1 MVQRARAGRTA
12 FATDEE
18 RRAWLDRMF
27 ELAGECGVR
36 VWGYCLMPDHV
47 HLVAAP
53 DTEAGLSQLM
63 RRLQADY
70 ARAVNFLRREHGGLW
85 DGRYAAC
92 AMTEADALTAVAHI
106 ERNPVRAGLA
116 RHAVQHRWSSARAH
130 LLGED
135 PEGRLEMEA
144 WARQFTPESWLEA
157 LREGEPEEW
166 VERFRMA
173 TRRGWPLGL
182 EALAAEC
189 GTEGASADGAA
200 VARDAGTGRRWAGYL
215 SIFMGPKRGAAM
227 PASSRRLT

>member
-1 MVQRARAGRTA
+1 MA

-27 ELAGECGVR
+27 ELAQECGVR

-53 DTEAGLSQLM
+53 ETEDGLGRVM

-70 ARAVNFLRREHGGLW
+70 ARAANFFRRERGPLW
-85 DGRYAAC
+85 EGRCASC
-92 AMTEADALTAVAHI
+92 AMTEADALIAVAHI
-106 ERNPVRAGLA
+106 ELNPVRAGLA

-130 LLGED
+130 LVGTD
-135 PEGRLEMEA
+135 PERRLEMEA
-144 WARQFTPESWLEA
+144 WARHFTPEAWLEA
-157 LREGEPEEW
+157 LREGAPEPW

-189 GTEGASADGAA
+189 RAEGATAERQSGFESS
-200 VARDAGTGRRWAGYL
+200 RAGYL
-215 SIFMGPKRGAAM
+215 SIFMGPKAGAAM